1 MAFLPYPPT
10 TVESA
15 IAVLKQDIAIAHD
28 VVHGDNTTNVD
39 TESGLV
45 PSFSKLVK
53 TLTDEVEA
61 ATGVDTNLR
70 SDITLR
76 DGVKALQPVLN
87 LAQDVKG
94 FYSGTLIGGGRF
106 YFDPSRDKLEHNG
119 GTIIAPEALTAW
131 SGTQADIATLLNW
144 TGSGSGCFI
153 RVTIPYATVSASWFG
168 GCAGEAA
175 AVDHLCVQAALDS
188 LGSTLDT
195 GGIVVMEAGIKT
207 RFSGQVHVKANQT
220 IDFKNSMCA
229 ISSSV
234 TSAALLV
241 GGSVGASALT
251 YSSKVLNFFLVCEG
265 DSNIAIRLYGT
276 CNAKLVGQIEGNAG
290 ASNRSLGVWI
300 DAGNVSSFFNWVEV
314 RTSHIY
320 EGFRIVSSGT
330 NFATNQLFI
339 NCTAFG
345 DNLYGNTTSI
355 GFNFGADNG
364 RPEGQGSVIS
374 GGNVEQC
381 GTAGVYISEFA
392 GPVNVQCRFEG
403 GTNTKDIWF
412 KGSSPTPNTVVGAA
426 LHNIVTWDS
435 PSTAQTIFVSDA
447 GVTGVPSGVRKYV
460 GQTEFSQSQ
469 TFIKSTDDGAGTG
482 YIALQSGI
490 GSSST
495 GAGFAAYS
503 AAHASFAG
511 DFVATT
517 SGSGVFGVGVGV
529 FGGGGRIFKVSNTE
543 VTAARD
549 NTTKCGSASE
559 RFTEVFAVNGTIN
572 TSDARDKTAV
582 RPFTAQELSASK
594 LIAKEF
600 GFFKWLDAVAEKGDT
615 ARSHCGTT
623 VQRIIEIMES
633 CGLTT
638 SDYGFICYDEWEALE
653 EIRETVQVDVNA
665 EGLPVMQEVVTR
677 PARPAGN
684 RYSLRDGELMKFI
697 AKGFDARLAE
707 LEK

>member
-1 MAFLPYPPT
+1 M
-10 TVESA
+10 
-15 IAVLKQDIAIAHD
+15 
-28 VVHGDNTTNVD
+28 
-39 TESGLV
+39 
-45 PSFSKLVK
+45 
-53 TLTDEVEA
+53 TLDLT
-61 ATGVDTNLR
+61 LR
-70 SDITLR
+70 SEKSSPLTFAEMDNNLQKLQDALNVV
-76 DGVKALQPVLN
+76 DGIKNLKTSGGLQHVR
-87 LAQDVKG
+87 G
-94 FYSGTLIGGGRF
+94 FYVGSNIGGGEF
-106 YFDPSRDKLEHNG
+106 YYDPTMSKTNHNG
-119 GTIIAPEALTAW
+119 GTVIAHEALIAW
-131 SGTQADIATLLNW
+131 DGTQADIATLLNW
-144 TGSGSGCFI
+144 TGTGSGCFVRTGI
-153 RVTIPYATVSASWFG
+153 DRNDVLSSWFG
-168 GCAGEAA
+168 ASGGEAA
-175 AVDHLCVQAALDS
+175 GIDHLCVQAALDS
-188 LGSTLDT
+188 VGNTIAT
-195 GGIVVMEAGIKT
+195 GGIVRMEAGIKT

-330 NFATNQLFI
+330 NFATNQLFA
-339 NCTAFG
+339 NCSAFG
-345 DNLYGNTTSI
+345 DKLYGNATSI

-381 GTAGVYISEFA
+381 GTAGIYISEFA

-412 KGSSPTPNTVVGAA
+412 RGNSPTPNTVVGAA
-426 LHNIVTWDS
+426 LHNVIVWDN
-435 PSTAQTIFVSDA
+435 PTTAQTIFVSDT
-447 GVTGVPSGVRKYV
+447 GITGVPSGVRKYV
-460 GQTEFSQSQ
+460 GQTEFNQSQ
-469 TFIKSTDDGAGTG
+469 TFIKSTDGVAGTG

-490 GSSST
+490 GSAST

-529 FGGGGRIFKVSNTE
+529 FGSGGRIFKVSTSE

-549 NTTKCGSASE
+549 STTKLGSASE

-572 TSDARDKTAV
+572 TSDARDKTSV
-582 RPFTAQELSASK
+582 RPFTANELEASK

-600 GFFKWLDAVAEKGDT
+600 GFFKWLDAVAEKGDS

-623 VQRIIEIMES
+623 VQHIIEILES
-633 CGLTT
+633 CGLVA

-653 EIRETVQVDVNA
+653 EIRETVQVDVDSD
-665 EGLPVMQEVVTR
+665 GLPVMQDVVTR

-697 AKGFDARLAE
+697 AKGIDARLSL
-707 LEK
+707 LEDK

>member
-1 MAFLPYPPT
+1 MTLPNFPNNPT
-10 TVESA
+10 LGQTFNVGNATYECTKAASGSA
-15 IAVLKQDIAIAHD
+15 KAEWRVVGQADKGLRAELAPLAGIKNLKVQEGI
-28 VVHGDNTTNVD
+28 
-39 TESGLV
+39 
-45 PSFSKLVK
+45 
-53 TLTDEVEA
+53 
-61 ATGVDTNLR
+61 
-70 SDITLR
+70 
-76 DGVKALQPVLN
+76 LQS
-87 LAQDVKG
+87 VKG
-94 FYSGTLIGGGRF
+94 FYTGSSVGGGSF
-106 YFDPSRDKLEHNG
+106 HYDASKSKADHNG
-119 GTIIAPEALTAW
+119 GTVIAPEALTAW
-131 SGTQADIATLLNW
+131 AGTQADIATLLNW
-144 TGSGSGCFI
+144 TGTGLGCFVRI
-153 RVTIPYATVSASWFG
+153 TIPYATVAASWFG

-175 AVDHLCVQAALDS
+175 GVDHLCVQAALNT
-188 LGSTLDT
+188 LGDTVAT
-195 GGIVVMEAGIKT
+195 GGIVLMEAGIKT
-207 RFSGQVHVKANQT
+207 RFAGTVYVKANQT
-220 IDFKNSMCA
+220 LDFNNAMCA

-234 TSAALLV
+234 GTALHV
-241 GGSVGASALT
+241 GGTVGAAALT
-251 YSSKVLNFFLVCEG
+251 YNSKVLNFYLSCEG
-265 DSNIAIRLYGT
+265 NNNIAIRLYGT
-276 CNAKLVGQIEGNAG
+276 CNAKLVGNIEGNAT
-290 ASNRSLGVWI
+290 AANRALGVWI
-300 DAGNVSSFFNWVEV
+300 DAGNVSSFFNWIEV
-314 RTSHIY
+314 RCSHIY
-320 EGFRIVSSGT
+320 ESFRIASSGT

-345 DNLYGNTTSI
+345 DKLYGNTTSI

-392 GPVNVQCRFEG
+392 GPVNIQCRFEG
-403 GTNTKDIWF
+403 GTNTRDIWF

-435 PSTAQTIFVSDA
+435 PSTAQTVFVSDA
-447 GVTGVPSGVRKYV
+447 GVAGVPSGVRKYV

-469 TFIKSTDDGAGTG
+469 TFIKSTDDGSGTG

-490 GSSST
+490 GSAST

-503 AAHASFAG
+503 AAHASFPG

-529 FGGGGRIFKVSNTE
+529 FGSGGRIFKVSPAE

-572 TSDARDKTAV
+572 TSDARDKTVV
-582 RPFTAQELSASK
+582 RPFTAQELAASK

-600 GFFKWLDAVAEKGDT
+600 GFFKWLDAVTEKGDA

-623 VQRIIEIMES
+623 VQRIIEIIES
-633 CGLTT
+633 CGLTA
-638 SDYGFICYDEWEALE
+638 SDYGFICYDEWEAVE
-653 EIRETVQVDVNA
+653 EIRETVQVDVDSD
-665 EGLPVMQEVVTR
+665 GLPVMQEVVTR